1 MAGKKE
7 NIKALFSNTRTRVII
22 LFTIAL
28 VVTTVLIGV
37 FKYKAVSQDA
47 KGSVNLNRAPTKIH
61 SIPGRQDQTA
71 QYAELQNKQNIDQ
84 AVTASKKGSSAIPT
98 IIKTQAFGEG
108 VDLIGPQYG
117 EGGPGFVTL
126 STSNLAGG
134 EKSLWFQTLQ
144 QEHCSNRAIKEVA
157 GKGATLHDL
166 RQECNCCQLRQYGY
180 TLQDLD
186 PVCSC
191 RQLKAAGFTA
201 REMKVKGYTANQLRR
216 CGFSACE
223 TRGAGFSADDMKE
236 AGFTDGELKGS
247 GFSAEAIAAASG
259 LPDGVSEDDVR
270 AAGCDPVKLAELR
283 KKGVTA
289 SAIRRMS
296 GCTPAQLKAAG
307 YTADELKRSGMTA
320 AELLAAGF
328 SPEDLAKAGFSARD
342 LMNAGLSPEELAKAG
357 FSDDAIADAQ
367 DALPPGV
374 TADQIRKAGC
384 SVETLKRERAAGI
397 SAKMIHEQSG
407 CSAEALKA
415 AGFSDAALKYAG
427 FTPAEI
433 QALGGQELTDEQKT
447 AVRAAG
453 CDPDKLKALRASG
466 VTAKQIRGLNGCS
479 DEALK
484 AAGFSPAEIQAA
496 GGKELS
502 DEQKTAVRAAGCDPD
517 KLKALRASGVTA
529 KQIHDLNGCSAAQLK
544 AAGFSAKEL
553 ADAGFTPAELLEAGF
568 DSGALNSAGLIP
580 SSVIAAGHEKGCT
593 VEALKA
599 ARNLGVSATTI
610 RETLGCSAAAMKAAG
625 YSAQELKDAGFNA
638 AELKAAGF
646 SPSDLKAAGYSAQE
660 LKSAGV
666 TNDELKALG
675 LHVEE
680 PSATPAAAGTAT
692 QGSSLEK
699 IPSSG
704 TASAMTRIPPLESVK
719 KDDKGAVKSDTKQLQ
734 ALMARQ
740 RNHVSDQQYQAKVK
754 QVSGRMLTAANQV
767 LQNWKNVSSQVF
779 IIGSEKGDE
788 KDELAPES
796 VLNPV
801 KKQSAASADSDD
813 DTQGQLHTFIK
824 TGDILFAVLDTSVN
838 TDEPG
843 PILAT
848 IVSGKLKGSKIIG
861 SFTLPANAD
870 KMVVTF
876 NTLSMLGA
884 DQTMGIS
891 AYAIDPSTARTALAS
906 RVNHHYLMRYG
917 SLFASTFLAGFS
929 SAIQSADTTITIG
942 GTGGTTDTT
951 VQNGINR
958 SLLENA
964 LIGLGEVGKAWS
976 ETAQELMNRPTTI
989 ELFSGTGMGVLF
1001 TQDVQIA

>member
-22 LFTIAL
+22 LFTIVL

-37 FKYKAVSQDA
+37 FKFRAVGQNLAGD
-47 KGSVNLNRAPTKIH
+47 VNLNRTPTKIH

-84 AVTASKKGSSAIPT
+84 AATASKKGSSAIPT

-126 STSNLAGG
+126 STANLEGT
-134 EKSLWFQTLQ
+134 EKSLWFQTLE

-186 PVCSC
+186 PVCGC
-191 RQLKAAGFTA
+191 RELKAAGFTA
-201 REMKVKGYTANQLRR
+201 REMKVKGYTADQLRR

-223 TRGAGFSADDMKE
+223 TRGAGFSAEDMKE

-259 LPDGVSEDDVR
+259 LPDGVSADDVR

-289 SAIRRMS
+289 SAIRRIS

-307 YTADELKRSGMTA
+307 YSVDELKRAGVTA
-320 AELLAAGF
+320 AELKAAGF

-342 LMNAGLSPEELAKAG
+342 LMNAGLSPEDLAKAG
-357 FSDDAIADAQ
+357 FSADAIAAAQ

-374 TADQIRKAGC
+374 TADQIKKAGC
-384 SVETLKRERAAGI
+384 SVETLKRERQAGI
-397 SAKMIHEQSG
+397 SAKMIHEQAG
-407 CSAEALKA
+407 CSDEALKA

-427 FTPAEI
+427 FDPATI
-433 QALGGQELTDEQKT
+433 KALQVKELTDEQK
-447 AVRAAG
+447 AGIRAAG
-453 CDPDKLKALRASG
+453 CDPEKLKALRASG
-466 VTAKQIRGLNGCS
+466 VTAKQI
-479 DEALK
+479 
-484 AAGFSPAEIQAA
+484 Q
-496 GGKELS
+496 
-502 DEQKTAVRAAGCDPD
+502 
-517 KLKALRASGVTA
+517 
-529 KQIHDLNGCSAAQLK
+529 DLNGCSAAQLK
-544 AAGFSAKEL
+544 AAGFGAKQL

-568 DSGALNSAGLIP
+568 DSGALNSAGLVP
-580 SSVIAAGHEKGCT
+580 SSVIAAGHKKGCT

-638 AELKAAGF
+638 AELKGSGF
-646 SPSDLKAAGYSAQE
+646 SPSELKDAGYSAQE

-666 TNDELKALG
+666 TDDELKALG

-680 PSATPAAAGTAT
+680 PNVTPVSAMPATAGVTT
-692 QGSSLEK
+692 QESSLEK
-699 IPSSG
+699 IPSSSTG
-704 TASAMTRIPPLESVK
+704 NAMTRIPPLESIK
-719 KDDKGAVKSDTKQLQ
+719 KDDKKAASSDTKQLQ

-740 RNHVSDQQYQAKVK
+740 RTHVSDQQYQAKVK

-767 LQNWKNVSSQVF
+767 LQNWKNVSTQVF
-779 IIGSEKGDE
+779 IIGSENDGD

-796 VLNPV
+796 VLNPI
-801 KKQSAASADSDD
+801 KKRSTADAESDED
-813 DTQGQLHTFIK
+813 MQAQLHSFIK
-824 TGDILFAVLDTSVN
+824 AGDILFAVLDTSVN

-848 IVSGKLKGSKIIG
+848 IVSGKLKGSKLIG

-884 DQTMGIS
+884 DKTMGIS

-989 ELFSGTGMGVLF
+989 ELFSGTGMGILF